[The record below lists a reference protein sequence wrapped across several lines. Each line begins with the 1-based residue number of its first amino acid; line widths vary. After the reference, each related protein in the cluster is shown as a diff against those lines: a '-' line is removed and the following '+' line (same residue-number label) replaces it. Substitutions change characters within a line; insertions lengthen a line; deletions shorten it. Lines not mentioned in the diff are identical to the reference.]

1 MGAYAY
7 SERMRFI
14 SSLLATMAAVAV
26 AAWLFEGISFE
37 GASSPMRAELE
48 DKVIPVAFVSLIIW
62 AVSLV
67 VKPIVTLLSL
77 PFIILTLG
85 LFLLVVNALMLKLSA
100 WIAGEVGIGFTVE
113 GLWAALGGALVIT
126 LVERVVNGIVSDD

>member
-1 MGAYAY
+1 
-7 SERMRFI
+7 MRFL

-26 AAWLFEGISFE
+26 AAWLFDGISFE
-37 GASSPMRAELE
+37 GATSPLGTELG
-48 DKVIPVAFVSLIIW
+48 DKIIPVAFVALIIW

-67 VKPIVTLLSL
+67 VKPVVTLLSL

-100 WIAGEVGIGFTVE
+100 WIAGEVGIGFTVT
-113 GLWAALGGALVIT
+113 GFWTALGGALVIT
-126 LVERVVNGIVSDD
+126 LVERLVNSVFSDDD